1 MLAGVRVGLDKV
13 MGFVRAMDTSA
24 WGLFT
29 SQCLNTFAL
38 LAFAANRVLFI
49 DNAWTG
55 GVLRRHTCVSVY

>member
-1 MLAGVRVGLDKV
+1 
-13 MGFVRAMDTSA
+13 MDTSA

-29 SQCLNTFAL
+29 FQCLNTFAL

-55 GVLRRHTCVSVY
+55 GVLRRHTCISVY